1 MKRSNLIVKKL
12 IRFALCLAVLV
23 SSLVFT
29 VSANSS
35 SDVIF
40 ENGYYIETVIIEDE
54 IIQTRGTTYT
64 KSGTKTQTVRDSDGK
79 ALYSFTVKGTFTVNA
94 GVSATCTSAS
104 YTYSITDD
112 SWHFDS
118 ASTSKSGNKATATG
132 TFKKKI
138 LLITTDTRSCTV
150 TLECDKN
157 GNLS

>member
-1 MKRSNLIVKKL
+1 MKKL

-79 ALYSFTVKGTFTVNA
+79 ALYSFTVKGTFTV
-94 GVSATCTSAS
+94 
-104 YTYSITDD
+104 SIRGR
-112 SWHFDS
+112 F
-118 ASTSKSGNKATATG
+118 
-132 TFKKKI
+132 
-138 LLITTDTRSCTV
+138 
-150 TLECDKN
+150 CDR
-157 GNLS
+157 LRFCLA